1 MSVAVLVA
9 PFAIPID
16 EDESARVSPA
26 TVGLSAKVT
35 LPLSVPAASAAI
47 AADTLPPG
55 GIVTFAGVAVS
66 VNPAVILTA
75 ICAVAVFPLPSVPDR
90 LIV

>member
-1 MSVAVLVA
+1 VLVA

-75 ICAVAVFPLPSVPDR
+75 ICAVAVFPLLSVPVR